1 MSSDASETLLQE
13 FKKRSRRFRRRLRRR
28 DPNLDRVVNVEPNPA
43 QPDPDHAGG
52 NQIQLDVDLNEAIN
66 LGSDDDDASGDDA
79 PDGGAAAGDEV
90 SDDTWSHDRI
100 DRGREMDRLEQ
111 ILLKENAEFHL
122 HC

>member
-28 DPNLDRVVNVEPNPA
+28 DPSPDRDDNAEPVPV
-43 QPDPDHAGG
+43 QPVQGQAGG

-66 LGSDDDDASGDDA
+66 LGNDDS
-79 PDGGAAAGDEV
+79 PDEDVVAGAEA
-90 SDDTWSHDRI
+90 SDDTWSHDRV